1 MRDVVDAGN
10 TAHVGNT
17 NGAFFGRRRHY
28 VEAGLPLLRTI
39 SHPNWLALA
48 ERASEPNGY
57 FLPDWALAVDASARE
72 RAHVSALRA
81 RTEQNELIGLL
92 PVVSAWRAWRLPLP
106 ALVSADPYGDL
117 GTALL
122 DGRMPR
128 LAAKTLLAQAR
139 DAGARAI
146 VLRFATLE
154 GSSYEALK
162 QALAE
167 EDLKPHVLR
176 AEARASLDATQDAEI
191 LLRDALGAK
200 KLKELR
206 RQHNRLADFGE
217 VTFSVAKTPDEVR
230 DAVEVLL
237 ELEARGWKASR
248 GTALAQHEG
257 DAAFIRRAS
266 VALAAHRQCEI
277 AVLAAG
283 ERPVAAGVVLR
294 HHDRAF
300 WFKLGI
306 DERLAKYSPGVQLA
320 LALTRHF
327 CADPD
332 IRLVDSTA
340 RPGHPMIDPIWRGR
354 LPIGDVVIPLYR
366 NDPVAGALIAA
377 LRLRMQIRSI
387 ARDTLKTIRT
397 LKEKWS

>member
-1 MRDVVDAGN
+1 M
-10 TAHVGNT
+10 
-17 NGAFFGRRRHY
+17 
-28 VEAGLPLLRTI
+28 EAGLPLLRTI

-48 ERASEPNGY
+48 ERANEPNGY

-92 PVVSAWRAWRLPLP
+92 PVVSTWRAWRLPLP

-117 GTALL
+117 GSALL
-122 DGRMPR
+122 DGRMPQ

-162 QALAE
+162 EALAE
-167 EDLKPHVLR
+167 EGLKPHVLR
-176 AEARASLDATQDAEI
+176 AEARASLDATKDAET

-217 VTFSVAKTPDEVR
+217 VNFSIAKTPGEVR
-230 DAVEVLL
+230 DAVEVML

-387 ARDTLKTIRT
+387 ARDTVKTIRA

>member
-1 MRDVVDAGN
+1 MWDVVDAGN
-10 TAHVGNT
+10 TTRVGNT
-17 NGAFFGRRRHY
+17 NGALLGGRQYH
-28 VEAGLPLLRTI
+28 VEAGLPPLRTI
-39 SHPNWLALA
+39 SHPAWLTLA

-72 RAHVSALRA
+72 RANVSALRA

-92 PVVSAWRAWRLPLP
+92 PVVSAWRAWRIPLP

-122 DGRMPR
+122 DRRMPKV
-128 LAAKTLLAQAR
+128 AAKTLLAQAR
-139 DAGARAI
+139 NAGARAV

-154 GSSYEALK
+154 GESYKAFKE
-162 QALAE
+162 ALAE
-167 EDLKPHVLR
+167 EQLQPHVLR
-176 AEARASLDATQDAEI
+176 AEARASLDATRDPEI
-191 LLRDALGAK
+191 LLREALGAK

-217 VTFSVAKTPDEVR
+217 VTFSVAKTPAEVK
-230 DAVEVLL
+230 DAVEILL
-237 ELEARGWKASR
+237 ELEAGGWKAAR

-283 ERPVAAGVVLR
+283 DRPVAGGIVLR

-300 WFKLGI
+300 WFKLGV

-320 LALTRHF
+320 LALTRHL

-332 IRLVDSTA
+332 IRLADSTA

-366 NDPVAGALIAA
+366 NDPVVGLLIVA
-377 LRLRMQIRSI
+377 LRTRMRIRST
-387 ARDTLKTIRT
+387 ARYALNIIRT
-397 LKEKWS
+397 LKEKRS

>member
-1 MRDVVDAGN
+1 MVDAGN
-10 TAHVGNT
+10 TAQMENT
-17 NGAFFGRRRHY
+17 KGAYLGRRRHD
-28 VEAGLPLLRTI
+28 VEAGLPPLRTI

-48 ERASEPNGY
+48 ERANEPNGY

-72 RAHVSALRA
+72 RANVSALRA
-81 RTEQNELIGLL
+81 RTEQDGLIGLL

-122 DGRMPR
+122 DRRMPQ

-154 GSSYEALK
+154 GESYEALK
-162 QALAE
+162 AALAE
-167 EDLKPHVLR
+167 DKLQSYVLR
-176 AEARASLDATQDAEI
+176 AEARASLDATKDAEI
-191 LLRDALGAK
+191 LLREALGAK

-354 LPIGDVVIPLYR
+354 LPIGDVVIPLHR
-366 NDPVAGALIAA
+366 NDPVVGALIVA
-377 LRLRMQIRSI
+377 LRLRMALRATARHALKSIR
-387 ARDTLKTIRT
+387 A